1 MKFVKLY
8 GDEYWYLWE
17 EYDMKLRNFKGG
29 WRTIDENSDAWMLG
43 TVIEAKD
50 WYDLY
55 KKTGFA
61 PMEVPIWTRDVW
73 MDTEGRTYD
82 GVAHEVCAEK
92 IGESMFG
99 IPDMSGDDLIELY
112 GWIKLTT
119 SGMLRY
125 YLEDGMYDHI
135 TFEQEESLREWAR
148 LNRVTLFDRE
158 TWA

>member
-8 GDEYWYLWE
+8 CDDYWYLWE
-17 EYDMKLRNFKGG
+17 EFDMKLRNFKGG
-29 WRTIDENSDAWMLG
+29 FRYIDENSEDWMFA
-43 TVIEAKD
+43 TVINAD
-50 WYDLY
+50 SWYDLY

-82 GVAHEVCAEK
+82 GVAHELCAEK

-99 IPDMSGDDLIELY
+99 IPDMTGDDLIHLY

-125 YLEDGMYDHI
+125 YLDDGMYDHI

-148 LNRVTLFDRE
+148 LNRVTLFDTEEWR
-158 TWA
+158 